1 MELILDM
8 ISLRCFIDFQV
19 EMSNKQ
25 LVIILWFRGEIR
37 ARKIGIISDQ
47 MIFEFIKLK
56 EMAKGKM

>member
-1 MELILDM
+1 M